1 MLLLAGWHALRR
13 AFVLW
18 AAPNALDVQLGVL
31 GLALAAGLGL
41 AAGSSG
47 LASSGTRSAL
57 GSELAAG
64 VSGFGSPALGSALGS
79 DAPLYVGKKLGSAL
93 GSALAAGVSGF
104 VSAAGVGGMMAM
116 SGKRASNKQTRWLR
130 LWPLSGRLREA
141 NSDNTSMSDILWKT

>member
-1 MLLLAGWHALRR
+1 VLLLAGWHALRR
-13 AFVLW
+13 AFFFGLPQTLLMSSSASW
-18 AAPNALDVQLGVL
+18 GLRSLLGS
-31 GLALAAGLGL
+31 AL

-116 SGKRASNKQTRWLR
+116 SGKRASNKQTRWLH
-130 LWPLSGRLREA
+130 LWPLTGRLREA
-141 NSDNTSMSDILWKT
+141 NSDSTSMSDILWKT